1 MRLVQVASDVWEVLA
16 IEDRDGGSVWAEL
29 EHADAGDVAS
39 EDMLV
44 TLETEVP
51 LGGPPRNKR
60 KCRPIGDDIL
70 EFKTPAGGGLRVFWF
85 YDVGMPLTRRRI
97 ICTHS
102 SRKVKERKLQQEKR
116 RARHYR
122 DAYIKAKRASDLEI
136 RDRNGKL
143 VHQKRGPKT

>member
-1 MRLVQVASDVWEVLA
+1 MRLVRVASDVWEVLA

-29 EHADAGDVAS
+29 EHADASDIAS

-60 KCRPIGDDIL
+60 KCRPIGNDIL
-70 EFKTPAGGGLRVFWF
+70 EFKTSAGGGLRVFWF

-102 SRKVKERKLQQEKR
+102 SQKVKERKLKQEER
-116 RARHYR
+116 RAIGYR
-122 DAYIKAKRASDLEI
+122 AAYIRAKRANNLEI
-136 RDRNGKL
+136 RDRDGRL
-143 VHQKRGPKT
+143 IR